1 MSGRPHISE
10 IARRVVEIPLPFPDP
25 DGRHALF
32 RVFLQGLVPL
42 RIWELW
48 DASEAEVKKLREE
61 AVELISSHGDD
72 IQFDGKYQTEGRVAL
87 VTALAVLARA
97 EGGASILGVHACIEP
112 HEGCPADK

>member
-1 MSGRPHISE
+1 MTGRPHISE

-32 RVFLQGLVPL
+32 RDFLHAFVPL

-48 DASEAEVKKLREE
+48 DADEAEVKKLREKAE
-61 AVELISSHGDD
+61 QQITSHGDD
-72 IQFDGKYQTEGRVAL
+72 IQYDGSEGRPTDL

-97 EGGASILGVHACIEP
+97 EGGVSSLGLHACIEP
-112 HEGCPADK
+112 HEGCPADTP